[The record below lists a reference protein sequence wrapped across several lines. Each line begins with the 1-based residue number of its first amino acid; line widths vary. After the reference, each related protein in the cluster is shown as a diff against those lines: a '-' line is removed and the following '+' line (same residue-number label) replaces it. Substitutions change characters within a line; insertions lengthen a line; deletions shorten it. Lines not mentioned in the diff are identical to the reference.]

1 MYFVP
6 EGQHDRSLAQSAWD
20 TATPQDPSRR
30 VRYDSCRCA
39 HRFEDWRGGNFERYR
54 LAEWKWS
61 LNPFH
66 EEYLA
71 FLKNRDAYFD
81 EKYLWDQLRPIIPY
95 ATGRF
100 FGETLSQA
108 LRARLR
114 SCCPSGTKAI
124 HPSKGPALS

>member
-20 TATPQDPSRR
+20 SATPKDPSRGYGMIR
-30 VRYDSCRCA
+30 AGVRTDSKI
-39 HRFEDWRGGNFERYR
+39 GGGKSRMRYR
-54 LAEWKWS
+54 LAESKWS
-61 LNPFH
+61 LNPFQ

-95 ATGRF
+95 PTGRF